1 MRERLV
7 PTPECRPV
15 VMGTLVRPRM
25 RHRYVALTS
34 KRALTR
40 MGGGPNVTGYGLCH
54 TSVGRYKTSPGYC
67 LEYYSHVPDASSSA
81 TPHMYAVHQLAPH
94 VRTRAEAGD
103 KATRNATQRRP
114 HTDHSTAIKLRATHY
129 RASSSPSITAKLYST
144 RECACHIYGGVE
156 TLGGSY

>member
-103 KATRNATQRRP
+103 KATRNATQRNAGLTLTTPRP
-114 HTDHSTAIKLRATHY
+114 SSCGPHITVLRVHPVLQPSYIVHESVRAT
-129 RASSSPSITAKLYST
+129 ST
-144 RECACHIYGGVE
+144 EE
-156 TLGGSY
+156 